1 MKDKKMKEERL
12 NFNSKIINNFWKN
25 SDQKVA
31 KAISIME
38 KVEHWVVD
46 DVESVA
52 KELMTLGKKMSDVSK
67 DSLNEHAEDI
77 IVIMAYISCGKA
89 LRLLN
94 WIDDSYPSLSFYY
107 VMNARQTIEDSDQ
120 SRLLIDRLQT
130 IKTLSL
136 LGKVFSPARTRLITE
151 LLKEKGE

>member
-1 MKDKKMKEERL
+1 MKEERL
-12 NFNSKIINNFWKN
+12 NFNSTIINNFWKN
-25 SDQKVA
+25 SDVKVS

-46 DVESVA
+46 DVDSVA
-52 KELMTLGKKMSDVSK
+52 KELIALGKKMSDVSK
-67 DSLNEHAEDI
+67 ESLNEHAEDI

-94 WIDDSYPSLSFYY
+94 WIDESYPSLSFYY

-136 LGKVFSPARTRLITE
+136 LGKVFSPSRTRLITE

>member
-1 MKDKKMKEERL
+1 MKEEKL
-12 NFNSKIINNFWKN
+12 NLNSTMINSFWKK
-25 SDQKVA
+25 SDAKVA

-46 DVESVA
+46 DVDSVA
-52 KELMTLGKKMSDVSK
+52 KELIALGKKMGEVSK
-67 DSLNEHAEDI
+67 DSLNENAEDI
-77 IVIMAYISCGKA
+77 IVVMAYISCGKA

-94 WIDDSYPSLSFYY
+94 WIDESYPSLSFYY
-107 VMNARQTIEDSDQ
+107 VMNARQTIEESDQ
-120 SRLLIDRLQT
+120 ARLLIDRLQT

-151 LLKEKGE
+151 LLKEKVE